1 MARQKSKTFSQ
12 RGSVRFALEL
22 EGEIVTLDD
31 IDPTRTVLQYLR
43 EDLGRTGTKETSTG

>member
-12 RGSVRFALEL
+12 RGSVRFALE
-22 EGEIVTLDD
+22 GEIVTLDD
-31 IDPTRTVLQYLR
+31 IDSTRTVLQYLR